1 MKKLKLNVEALAIEQ
16 FQVEAAAPQEKGTVL
31 GNAATTHWYTAP
43 CLYCPN
49 MPATAR
55 C

>member
-1 MKKLKLNVEALAIEQ
+1 MKKLQLNLEALAIEQ
-16 FQVEAAAPQEKGTVL
+16 FQVESALPAEKGTVL
-31 GNAATTHWYTAP
+31 GNSASTQWYTAP